1 MELTEGNSKCHLW
14 YAILLGDTCKY
25 DDTRVKL
32 TKGLEFE
39 RQVKMSLDIDPY
51 NSTALHLIG
60 RYCYEVR
67 YYHVTSSRCS
77 VTSPGCNV
85 TLPRCNVTSPCWELV
100 YFGVQVSNLNL

>member
-1 MELTEGNSKCHLW
+1 MSEGNSKSHLW

-39 RQVKMSLDIDPY
+39 KQVKLSLDIDPY

-60 RYCYEVR
+60 RYCFEVR
-67 YYHVTSSRCS
+67 SLQFYCSTSDRAILFRGDILSF
-77 VTSPGCNV
+77 P
-85 TLPRCNVTSPCWELV
+85 
-100 YFGVQVSNLNL
+100 FFQ